1 MVKESMIS
9 AGKFTEIARLS
20 RQARA
25 IVRQVR
31 GEPEVNP

>member
-1 MVKESMIS
+1 MAREGMIA
-9 AGKFTEIARLS
+9 AGKFTEITRLS

-31 GEPEVNP
+31 GEP